1 MPRGKRNARSG
12 NQPPRSRFTPIFI
25 STYMY
30 ALLYHYKE
38 RRKKVA
44 RLSELVERR
53 KEQLIEE
60 LLQRNIYKT
69 SDEKHLYD
77 APLKILE
84 NEYRL
89 VLKKEAGK

>member
-1 MPRGKRNARSG
+1 M
-12 NQPPRSRFTPIFI
+12 
-25 STYMY
+25 
-30 ALLYHYKE
+30 
-38 RRKKVA
+38 A